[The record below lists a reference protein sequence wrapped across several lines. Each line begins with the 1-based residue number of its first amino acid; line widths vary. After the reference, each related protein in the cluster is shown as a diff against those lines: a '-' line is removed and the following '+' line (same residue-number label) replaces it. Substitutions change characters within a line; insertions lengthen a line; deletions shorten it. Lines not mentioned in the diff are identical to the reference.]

1 MLFAG
6 ILSNWMIILY
16 ASLGILGSGI
26 FILVDL
32 VVVMKE
38 GVIDTDDY
46 ILGALNLYLDIVRMF
61 LYFLLICGREK

>member
-1 MLFAG
+1 MG
-6 ILSNWMIILY
+6 VLSNWMIILY

-32 VVVMKE
+32 VVVMKV
-38 GVIDTDDY
+38 GLLDTDDY

-61 LYFLLICGREK
+61 LYFLMLCGQEK